1 MPGIVISEA
10 SAKNHALFGEL
21 QAPLASFLEKRA
33 EAIAEGSIVNKIT
46 REVKSTHRKEGY
58 SGMTTMGD
66 FLPTP
71 ENGAYPQTDFEVAY
85 NKDIVN
91 LTWKNR
97 FSVSKEMMDDTD
109 FKEIFKR
116 AAGMMTD
123 YERTREKF
131 FFQIL
136 GTALKGE
143 TSFVANKIKVDC
155 TAYDELPMFSK
166 AHKGKISKKTICNA
180 FSDAFSATA
189 LSRASTEMQ
198 NFTDENGN
206 VLNLQP
212 DTILIAN
219 DADLKEEVF
228 AVIGSE
234 KIPGSSNN
242 DYNYLFQNWNVLVSP
257 YLNQFL
263 TAGAKPWVLLDSRMV
278 QEQDVFIRQER
289 EKLNVTSRI
298 DDNDANTF
306 SGRYRQGGGFVDF
319 RGMAA
324 GGLSF
329 GSALG

>member
-10 SAKNHALFGEL
+10 SARNHALFGEL

-66 FLPTP
+66 FMPTP

-85 NKDIVN
+85 DKDIVN
-91 LTWKNR
+91 ITWKNR

-123 YERTREKF
+123 FERTREKF
-131 FFQIL
+131 FFRIL
-136 GTALKGE
+136 AEALQGKKSFTANNIE
-143 TSFVANKIKVDC
+143 VDVTS
-155 TAYDELPMFSK
+155 YDKLPMFSK
-166 AHKGKISKKTICNA
+166 SHKGKISGKTIGNA
-180 FSDAFSATA
+180 FSDEFSAKA
-189 LSRASTEMQ
+189 LSRASTVMQ
-198 NFTDENGN
+198 NYTDENGN
-206 VLNLQP
+206 PLNIQP
-212 DTILIAN
+212 DTILIGN

-234 KIPGSSNN
+234 KVPGCANN

-257 YLNQFL
+257 YLNLFL
-263 TAGAKPWVLLDSRMV
+263 PEGAKPWVLLDSRMI

-289 EKLNVTSRI
+289 EKLNITSRI

-324 GGLSF
+324 GGLNF
-329 GSALG
+329 GEALG